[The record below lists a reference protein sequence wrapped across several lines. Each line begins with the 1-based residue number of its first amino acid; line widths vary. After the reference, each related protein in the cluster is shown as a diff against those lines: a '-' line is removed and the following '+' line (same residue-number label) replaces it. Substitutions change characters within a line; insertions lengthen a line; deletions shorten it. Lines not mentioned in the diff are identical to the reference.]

1 VIWGEFKEV
10 LCTEIGASP
19 EQVKTV
25 KSLLAVVRD
34 EVHEKRKCVTMEHF
48 NTILH
53 VFGYFF
59 LPKYG
64 QKILVQMKNLLQAP
78 YFHGNINRSKAVQLL
93 TSNGSQDGMWLLR
106 YREFDSNYL
115 GSPFAISQIKNKK
128 PIQRL
133 IKHDPRKEKKE
144 YIISVH
150 GKEKTFDSLEK
161 LILDPELNLKEPCQN
176 IEDDIGYTYEGQ
188 LPEEDLDPSS
198 SEMEIKK
205 KI

>member
-1 VIWGEFKEV
+1 MI
-10 LCTEIGASP
+10 
-19 EQVKTV
+19 Q
-25 KSLLAVVRD
+25 
-34 EVHEKRKCVTMEHF
+34 EKK
-48 NTILH
+48 
-53 VFGYFF
+53 
-59 LPKYG
+59 
-64 QKILVQMKNLLQAP
+64 
-78 YFHGNINRSKAVQLL
+78 
-93 TSNGSQDGMWLLR
+93 
-106 YREFDSNYL
+106 
-115 GSPFAISQIKNKK
+115 
-128 PIQRL
+128 
-133 IKHDPRKEKKE
+133 KKE